1 MKNDVVRKT
10 VCDKLV
16 AKVNDIDIS
25 GFVLKTKYDTDKSES
40 ERKISDTIR
49 LVQKLDYDAKITEI
63 ENKIP
68 NISGIATTSAL
79 TAVENEIANL
89 VTKTDFDTKLIR
101 LNDKINSNKTKNLL
115 VKHEFKDWN
124 IRSYFRGKSH
134 FEEDFLFP
142 PMSIY
147 FIRLV
152 NSDCVLDWKYK
163 GTSDESIKSPSIPSN
178 FPDPSLDYFGT
189 K

>member
-1 MKNDVVRKT
+1 M
-10 VCDKLV
+10 
-16 AKVNDIDIS
+16 
-25 GFVLKTKYDTDKSES
+25 
-40 ERKISDTIR
+40 
-49 LVQKLDYDAKITEI
+49 
-63 ENKIP
+63 
-68 NISGIATTSAL
+68 
-79 TAVENEIANL
+79 
-89 VTKTDFDTKLIR
+89 TKLTQIKQKICW
-101 LNDKINSNKTKNLL
+101 LNMNL
-115 VKHEFKDWN
+115 KDWN

-152 NSDCVLDWKYK
+152 NSDCVLDWKCK